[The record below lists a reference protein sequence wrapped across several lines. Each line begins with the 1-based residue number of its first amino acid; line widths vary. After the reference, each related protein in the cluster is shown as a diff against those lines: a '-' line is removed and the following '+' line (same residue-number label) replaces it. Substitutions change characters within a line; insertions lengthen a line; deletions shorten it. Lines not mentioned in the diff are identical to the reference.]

1 MKQLPHEYLEDV
13 LVRMA
18 YHSSAIEGNTITLAE
33 TVSIILED
41 TIIAPEKGIKMRE
54 FYEVANH
61 KPAFD
66 YIVSALQNDEPFSE
80 RVIKKI
86 HELLLDRIQFDK
98 GQYKATQNAI
108 IGATFETA
116 KPSEVPMLILQW
128 VDNVKYRLGLASTLD
143 EVAEI
148 LAESHIQFERIHP
161 FSDGNGRTGRMINI
175 FLALEAGYS
184 PIVVSVDD
192 RALYINL
199 LSREDAPGLA
209 NLFATS
215 MRYEAERIT
224 QFN

>member
-1 MKQLPHEYLEDV
+1 MNLSTDYLDDI
-13 LVRMA
+13 LIRMA

-61 KPAFD
+61 KQAFD
-66 YIVSALQNDEPFSE
+66 YIISALNNDEPFTE

-108 IGATFETA
+108 IGASFETA
-116 KPSEVPMLILQW
+116 KPHEVPNLILQW
-128 VDNVKYRLGLASTLD
+128 VDNTLYRLEIAKNID
-143 EVAEI
+143 DVAEV

-175 FLALEAGYS
+175 FLALMTGYS
-184 PIVVSVDD
+184 PVVVKVDD
-192 RALYINL
+192 RALYITL
-199 LSREDAPGLA
+199 LSKEDVPGLA
-209 NLFATS
+209 KLFKES
-215 MRYEAERIT
+215 MTFESERMT
-224 QFN
+224 QFS